1 MKSPVVI
8 KGNKMGIRL
17 IIAPEASIYDIT
29 RTLEAKLQNTKHY
42 YKSIK
47 PITVTFDG
55 KTLTKEESN
64 EIFETLIDTGLN
76 IRMDNDNNKPQPEEI
91 NTKQIEKTIEDAA
104 EKDGLFYIGNL
115 KCGQTIEALG
125 SIVIVGD
132 IEPGAS
138 VLSTGNII
146 VIGQVRGYAQA
157 GSSGR
162 EDAFVYSMVSRRKN
176 K

>member
-17 IIAPEASIYDIT
+17 IIAPEASIFDIT
-29 RTLEAKLQNTKHY
+29 KTLEAKLQNTKHY

-64 EIFETLIDTGLN
+64 EIYETLLDTGLN
-76 IRMDNDNNKPQPEEI
+76 IRMDNDDNNSQPEEI
-91 NTKQIEKTIEDAA
+91 NTKQIEKATEDAT

-115 KCGQTIEALG
+115 KCGQTIEALA
-125 SIVIVGD
+125 SIVIIGD
-132 IEPGAS
+132 IEQGAS
-138 VLSTGNII
+138 VLSTGNIV
-146 VIGQVRGYAQA
+146 VIGEVKGYAQA
-157 GSSGR
+157 GISGR